1 MLSTAIRT
9 SWPLNPPCKPQHY
22 LNLSERT
29 ACPAQA
35 RADASQNLVQGVYVN
50 VGKLASSA
58 ITGVATRQANAMVAT
73 QRNTVLHITASPRG
87 YEVKQAADFVRIR
100 ELFTSGTT
108 SETGQTQKSGR
119 TSAKSALPPR
129 TDIVDRA
136 CQVRYVPIGRLDVA
150 AMHGP

>member
-9 SWPLNPPCKPQHY
+9 SWPLNPPCNPQHY

-58 ITGVATRQANAMVAT
+58 ITGVATRQANAMVAK
-73 QRNTVLHITASPRG
+73 QRNTVQQHITASPRG

-108 SETGQTQKSGR
+108 SELGQSRQFGDVQAI
-119 TSAKSALPPR
+119 SAVPLIA
-129 TDIVDRA
+129 D
-136 CQVRYVPIGRLDVA
+136 VRC
-150 AMHGP
+150 